1 MLVLLKIPS
10 ELYKRKISSIGKLE
24 QNAYIL
30 QTENIETKS
39 ARVAAKHSTFQD
51 WDLLYFFSHKISFN
65 SIKYLTKDYQEIVIN
80 RKLTNSTCNSCIAI
94 K

>member
-1 MLVLLKIPS
+1 MFVLLKILL

-51 WDLLYFFSHKISFN
+51 
-65 SIKYLTKDYQEIVIN
+65 
-80 RKLTNSTCNSCIAI
+80 
-94 K
+94 